1 MREWARVLEAL
12 LFAATE
18 PLEPRRLALLLREG
32 LEGGQGFPE
41 VKEAE
46 VREELAKLAEAL
58 PARGLILRE
67 VAGGFRI
74 GTAPELAGWVAKL
87 KGVVRPPRLSPP
99 ALETMAVIA
108 YRQPISRAEIEAVR
122 GVDCS
127 GTLDTLVERGV
138 ARITGRSD
146 APGRPILY
154 GTTPL
159 FLEHFGLKDLE
170 ELPNSEELRRVKL
183 PLAADPAGPKQEEL
197 IREAGEPAAQG

>member
-1 MREWARVLEAL
+1 MEWARVLEAL

-18 PLEPRRLALLLREG
+18 PMEPSRLATILRDG
-32 LEGGQGFPE
+32 PEGGQGWPD
-41 VKEAE
+41 VKDEE
-46 VREELAKLAEAL
+46 VREELTHLTERLA
-58 PARGLILRE
+58 PRGLILRE

-74 GTAPELAGWVAKL
+74 GTAPDLSGWVAKL

-138 ARITGRSD
+138 IRISGRSD

-154 GTTPL
+154 STTPL
-159 FLEHFGLKDLE
+159 FLEHFGLRDLE

-183 PLAADPAGPKQEEL
+183 PIPVDPASPQQKEL
-197 IREAGEPAAQG
+197 IHETIESTSQS